1 MFEQLSGLGLYLILN
16 LYLPENNYNSHKKCH
31 KNQSIFL
38 LAVQVDKNNYII
50 IENI

>member
-16 LYLPENNYNSHKKCH
+16 LYLPENKKCQQ
-31 KNQSIFL
+31 NQSILL

-50 IENI
+50 TENII